1 MISFLVTVKDEEEYI
16 PKLLDQLKDVATE
29 EDEIVFLS
37 DFSDYPTLS
46 LLENFKDD
54 NPELD
59 IEIYSHHLNGNFAEH
74 KNFGKEQCS
83 NKWIFQI
90 DADEY
95 MSDYLATNL
104 HTLLEY
110 NGDTDLIAVPRIN
123 IVNGLTQE
131 DVNKWRWRVNE
142 MGWVMW
148 PDFQTRIFQ
157 NKPDIKWKNKV
168 HEVITGHK
176 SFTTLPEE
184 KEWAL
189 YHIKDI
195 DRQRAQNA
203 LYDTI

>member
-1 MISFLVTVKDEEEYI
+1 MVSFLITVKNEKRYI
-16 PKLLDQLKDVATE
+16 PNLLDQLKSMVGP
-29 EDEIVFLS
+29 EDEIIFLS
-37 DFSDYPTLS
+37 DFSEYSTMS
-46 LLENFKDD
+46 LLENFK
-54 NPELD
+54 NENND
-59 IEIYSHHLNGNFAEH
+59 IDVQIYLHRLNQNFSEH
-74 KNFGKEQCS
+74 KNYGKNQCN
-83 NKWIFQI
+83 NKWIFQM

-110 NGDTDLIAVPRIN
+110 NTDVDLIAVPRIN

-131 DVNKWRWRVNE
+131 DIRKWNWRVNE

-157 NKPDIKWKNKV
+157 NKPEIMWENKV

-176 SFTTLPEE
+176 SFTTLPQE

-189 YHIKDI
+189 YHTKEIK
-195 DRQRAQNA
+195 RQREQNA
-203 LYDTI
+203 LYETI